1 MTLEARA
8 LGCIRGE
15 RRLFRGLGFTVEPG
29 QALVVEGPNGTGKS
43 SLLRLL
49 AGFLKPAD
57 GQVLWDGT
65 DIVEEPGA
73 HRSRTAWIGHLDA
86 LKPPLSATENLRF
99 WRAALDGGQKQRAS
113 VRRAADRLGLD
124 HVADLPARYLSA
136 GQRRRLALAR
146 LVLMRRPLWLLD
158 EPTTALD
165 AEGAAVFRVLLEN
178 HLHHGGSAVIASH
191 LDLGLPNISRL
202 RLGIVRP

>member
-15 RRLFRGLGFTVEPG
+15 RRLFHGLGFAVQAGT
-29 QALVVEGPNGTGKS
+29 ALVIEGPNGTGKS

-49 AGFLKPAD
+49 AGFLAPAE
-57 GQVLWDGT
+57 GEVLWDGY
-65 DIVEEPGA
+65 DIAAEPDR
-73 HRSRTAWIGHLDA
+73 HRRRTAWVGHLDA
-86 LKPPLSATENLRF
+86 LKPALSVVENLRF
-99 WRAALDGGQKQRAS
+99 WRRALGGSTKHSARSALDQ
-113 VRRAADRLGLD
+113 LGLD

-146 LVLMRRPLWLLD
+146 LVLVHRPLWLLD

-165 AEGAAVFRVLLEN
+165 AEGSGVFRNLLEL
-178 HLHHGGSAVIASH
+178 HLRHGGSAVIASH
-191 LDLGLPNISRL
+191 LDLGLPGISRL
-202 RLGIVRP
+202 RLGVTRP